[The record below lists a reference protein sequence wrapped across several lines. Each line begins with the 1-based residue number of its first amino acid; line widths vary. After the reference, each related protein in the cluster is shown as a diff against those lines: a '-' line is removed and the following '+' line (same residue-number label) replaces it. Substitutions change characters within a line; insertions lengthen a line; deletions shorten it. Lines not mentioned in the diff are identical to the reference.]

1 MLKNCEYIIR
11 RRFNCLRIVL
21 LLRCRFEVLQPR
33 PQGHLRE
40 SPGDE
45 VGSVV
50 YLINAIIRYH
60 THFLLTTINPEDP
73 F

>member
-33 PQGHLRE
+33 PQG
-40 SPGDE
+40 
-45 VGSVV
+45 SVV